1 MVIDNHDCSCGS
13 GCSRVGQFHQHAQ
26 PNWVDHC
33 SCMPRGSG
41 DLLHRQQADFL
52 NMPRSSARR
61 DSTFQQPG
69 PARPVCFT
77 VIDVLSSRCAAA
89 PLRPAPLRCC
99 AAPPLHPVWISCPRR
114 GISFLWRR
122 TPIGSLPARDF
133 LHRLTDSILAP
144 QELARV
150 RPTPPPPPFLVH
162 SLSDPCAGRSPSPP
176 PSGCCAQRASSAAAT
191 TSSKRACTEAAAS
204 GNGDSSLASSM

>member
-1 MVIDNHDCSCGS
+1 MVPVAVVLDSSISMLHE
-13 GCSRVGQFHQHAQ
+13 Q
-26 PNWVDHC
+26 PDWVDHC

-89 PLRPAPLRCC
+89 PLRRCAPRRC
-99 AAPPLHPVWISCPRR
+99 AAALRR
-114 GISFLWRR
+114 RCTLSGYL
-122 TPIGSLPARDF
+122 ARDAGF
-133 LHRLTDSILAP
+133 LFCGA
-144 QELARV
+144 E
-150 RPTPPPPPFLVH
+150 RPLVLFPRAI
-162 SLSDPCAGRSPSPP
+162 SYTGLQTRFSPRKS
-176 PSGCCAQRASSAAAT
+176 
-191 TSSKRACTEAAAS
+191 
-204 GNGDSSLASSM
+204 

>member
-1 MVIDNHDCSCGS
+1 MDSSISMLHE
-13 GCSRVGQFHQHAQ
+13 Q
-26 PNWVDHC
+26 PGWVDHC

-150 RPTPPPPPFLVH
+150 RPTPPPFLVH

>member
-1 MVIDNHDCSCGS
+1 MANYTFQLSKMCD
-13 GCSRVGQFHQHAQ
+13 GQPRLYVVPVAVVLDSSISMLHEQ
-26 PNWVDHC
+26 PDWVDHC

-122 TPIGSLPARDF
+122 SELWLFSGATRKSKEIKEGSQ
-133 LHRLTDSILAP
+133 HP
-144 QELARV
+144 QRTQGESRMV
-150 RPTPPPPPFLVH
+150 
-162 SLSDPCAGRSPSPP
+162 G
-176 PSGCCAQRASSAAAT
+176 
-191 TSSKRACTEAAAS
+191 
-204 GNGDSSLASSM
+204 